1 MLKNLYIK
9 KYAIIDEINIV
20 FENGLTIITGETGAG
35 KSILIGAL
43 SLVLGERADNQQ
55 LYSQTDKCIIE
66 ASFHISDNEQAKNYL
81 SEHEFENGN
90 ELIIRREIN
99 PTGKSRVFI
108 NDTPTTLNILS
119 PLGQLLLDL
128 HRQFDTIE
136 LQHNTH
142 QLELLDNIAL
152 HQDLM
157 LEYTHVYS
165 SWKKSEKELDTLIL
179 KNKQVKQELDYNT
192 FTCQEIEALKLK
204 PNEIEDIEAE
214 LLILE
219 NAESLQQSLQ
229 TAMQLLHNN
238 ETPVIPL
245 LKQVIQALESQSKIH
260 QRMLPLI
267 DRLRSSMI
275 EIKDIHHEIESE
287 FEQVFL
293 DEEKI
298 TILNDR
304 LNEANRLLKKH
315 HVSTTEELISIQNE
329 LSQKILQATIADEE
343 ELQLTE
349 KVTTLSKQ
357 TYVLAQQLSVNRSK
371 EIDNI
376 ELTINTLLKKV
387 GMPNAVF
394 KVSITPTEISKSGI
408 DKVEF
413 LFDANKTNQLRPIA
427 KVASGGEL
435 SRLMLCIKSMVANST
450 ALPTLIFDEIDTGI
464 SGETAKQVGNIMKQL
479 SNKHQLI
486 SITHLPQIAGKADQH
501 LYIYKK
507 ENEKG
512 AINTYIKKLSTDERV
527 DILAEMLSGKDSSL
541 QAIEMVKELMK

>member
-1 MLKNLYIK
+1 
-9 KYAIIDEINIV
+9 
-20 FENGLTIITGETGAG
+20 
-35 KSILIGAL
+35 
-43 SLVLGERADNQQ
+43 
-55 LYSQTDKCIIE
+55 
-66 ASFHISDNEQAKNYL
+66 
-81 SEHEFENGN
+81 
-90 ELIIRREIN
+90 
-99 PTGKSRVFI
+99 
-108 NDTPTTLNILS
+108 
-119 PLGQLLLDL
+119 
-128 HRQFDTIE
+128 
-136 LQHNTH
+136 
-142 QLELLDNIAL
+142 
-152 HQDLM
+152 
-157 LEYTHVYS
+157 
-165 SWKKSEKELDTLIL
+165 
-179 KNKQVKQELDYNT
+179 
-192 FTCQEIEALKLK
+192 
-204 PNEIEDIEAE
+204 
-214 LLILE
+214 
-219 NAESLQQSLQ
+219 
-229 TAMQLLHNN
+229 
-238 ETPVIPL
+238 
-245 LKQVIQALESQSKIH
+245 
-260 QRMLPLI
+260 MLPLI

-298 TILNDR
+298 TLLNDR

-349 KVTTLSKQ
+349 KVTTFSKQ

-376 ELTINTLLKKV
+376 EHTINTLLKKV

-512 AINTYIKKLSTDERV
+512 AINTYIKKLSTDEQV
-527 DILAEMLSGKDSSL
+527 DILAEMLSGKDSSQ